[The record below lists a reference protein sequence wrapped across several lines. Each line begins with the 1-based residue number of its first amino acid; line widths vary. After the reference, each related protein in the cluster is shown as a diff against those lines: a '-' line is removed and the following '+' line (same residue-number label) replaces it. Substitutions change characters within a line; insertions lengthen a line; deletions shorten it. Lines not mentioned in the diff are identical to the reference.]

1 MHTEDFCA
9 IVEPGITREGLNQ
22 VRIFENNTLINLK
35 NKDNSRFYS
44 HFLTEEA

>member
-22 VRIFENNTLINLK
+22 VKIFEKTHHML
-35 NKDNSRFYS
+35 
-44 HFLTEEA
+44 

>member
-22 VRIFENNTLINLK
+22 VKIFEKDTSYVVIG
-35 NKDNSRFYS
+35 NKKLDFIAIY
-44 HFLTEEA
+44 EM